1 MLHDEVAHL
10 AVTVNQTVQLEIIV
24 IFSERVYQRLG
35 NLQPA
40 KEERKLDGEEERVE
54 HVQSG
59 PGLRHWDP
67 VGRLVSLLAL
77 GVDPL
82 NRPRFKQLIW
92 CPL

>member
-1 MLHDEVAHL
+1 MELLRDH
-10 AVTVNQTVQLEIIV
+10 
-24 IFSERVYQRLG
+24 
-35 NLQPA
+35 LQPA
-40 KEERKLDGEEERVE
+40 EVESELDCEEERVE
-54 HVQSG
+54 QVQPG

-92 CPL
+92 CRLRLPTWAPMRAAVK